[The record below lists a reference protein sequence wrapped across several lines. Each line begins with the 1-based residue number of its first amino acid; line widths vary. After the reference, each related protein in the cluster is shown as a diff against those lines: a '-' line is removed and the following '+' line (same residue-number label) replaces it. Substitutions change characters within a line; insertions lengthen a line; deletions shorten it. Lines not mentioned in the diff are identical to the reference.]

1 MYIFSLLKNW
11 AQMIDIWDF
20 NSNWISHYLKTQV
33 KYFWYFWYLTPL
45 RSTDLC
51 KENCIDDHHCTHPEI
66 CLKKECQVGCVDNY
80 HCKNGEE
87 CYQHTCHKTCKTDK
101 NCPFGQYCFIDEKIC
116 RPKCVSNDE
125 CGYGFVCQG
134 GNCFRSC
141 ETSICPD
148 EGTYCHTWELCDKHL
163 PQWWVEFDDELSW
176 LIQSFLSYVQVI
188 ATFFSKFLLFPFSL
202 KVSSVWQHW
211 IC

>member
-1 MYIFSLLKNW
+1 MFLISL
-11 AQMIDIWDF
+11 IPF
-20 NSNWISHYLKTQV
+20 
-33 KYFWYFWYLTPL
+33 TPL

-87 CYQHTCHKTCKTDK
+87 CYQHTCHETCKTDK

-116 RPKCVSNDE
+116 RPKCVSNDD

-141 ETSICPD
+141 DKSICPD
-148 EGTYCHTWELCDKHL
+148 EGTYCHTWELISLFLNLNCESLILFQHFSQYLTWVMTCSLNFNLTLKL
-163 PQWWVEFDDELSW
+163 P
-176 LIQSFLSYVQVI
+176 
-188 ATFFSKFLLFPFSL
+188 
-202 KVSSVWQHW
+202 H
-211 IC
+211 